1 MNGLASGVVMGVAR
15 GAKRPLLANGALDQL
30 TVLRADP
37 RQAVQEDSIRCLV
50 CGRVFRQLTNT
61 HLRAH
66 TISATE
72 YKRRFGYNR
81 GRPLMCRALLRLY
94 VERAVRSGLAGWIRR
109 RPILFEPELR
119 RLGGCRDIAL
129 EEVLTRSE
137 ARRRPGGPSETAAES
152 VPENS
157 RVSDKLTLLAVVR
170 APAPAPQ
177 SAHGVGPRAKSWGGA
192 VEDTPR

>member
-1 MNGLASGVVMGVAR
+1 MSGLASGVVMGVAR

-30 TVLRADP
+30 AVLRADP

-81 GRPLMCRALLRLY
+81 GRPLMCRALRRLY
-94 VERAVRSGLAGWIRR
+94 VERAVRLGLAGRIRR

-152 VPENS
+152 VPESS
-157 RVSDKLTLLAVVR
+157 RVSDKLTPLAVVR

-177 SAHGVGPRAKSWGGA
+177 SAMG
-192 VEDTPR
+192 